1 MGSFYGEQRGTTHL
15 GECDSIVDDVSKMLL
30 SRTFH
35 ERFKFLH
42 GLIEFLERFTC
53 RLGLY
58 DSSFYDDVFYT
69 NAYRVGRTKFED
81 DGRRVAVKRDLPYMG

>member
-1 MGSFYGEQRGTTHL
+1 
-15 GECDSIVDDVSKMLL
+15 MLL

-42 GLIEFLERFTC
+42 GLFEVLKRFTC